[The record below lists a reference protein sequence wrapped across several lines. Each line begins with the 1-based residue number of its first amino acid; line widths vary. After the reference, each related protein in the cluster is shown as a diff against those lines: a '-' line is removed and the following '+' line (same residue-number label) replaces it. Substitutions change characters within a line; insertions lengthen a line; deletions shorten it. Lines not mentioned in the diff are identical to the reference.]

1 MWWTDC
7 AYTQLAAGLL
17 LTPLAQECWPTIP
30 SESVWEARDH
40 YKRHSPPTTW
50 QSALNVVY
58 GMCDERAS
66 VKSLPRDEWS
76 QALQLPILLT
86 TDTWAQFINNHNFF
100 SGFFSPHS
108 LWGALNLREVVL

>member
-1 MWWTDC
+1 MAMWWTDC

-58 GMCDERAS
+58 GMR
-66 VKSLPRDEWS
+66 R
-76 QALQLPILLT
+76 
-86 TDTWAQFINNHNFF
+86 
-100 SGFFSPHS
+100 
-108 LWGALNLREVVL
+108 RESKCEITPQG

>member
-7 AYTQLAAGLL
+7 AYTQLASGLL

-58 GMCDERAS
+58 GMCDERATL
-66 VKSLPRDEWS
+66 KSLPRDEWS
-76 QALQLPILLT
+76 QALQLPILLPQIHR
-86 TDTWAQFINNHNFF
+86 AQFVNNHNFF
-100 SGFFSPHS
+100 SGFFF
-108 LWGALNLREVVL
+108 NLTAYGEH